1 MKAQSDPAGDVAA
14 REAPS
19 RRRNRHPRKV
29 DRDEAFAYWAGLGPD
44 RKYAQVAR
52 FFGCAESSV
61 KRWAREEGWVAR
73 LEELEAEQRAKTDAL
88 VVKSWEERK
97 RDTLEIVQLA
107 RSQFRQQ
114 LVEKGYVLDAKELA
128 ALLRIEALLEGQATE
143 RVDVQLRVEIAAT
156 LRETV
161 TIALDFIP
169 TELRL
174 AFLERFEDRIGR
186 LDHEAGPAGELAA

>member
-1 MKAQSDPAGDVAA
+1 MTARSEPVGDDGA
-14 REAPS
+14 REA
-19 RRRNRHPRKV
+19 RRRRRDRHPRKV
-29 DRDEAFAYWAGLGPD
+29 DRDEAFAYWASLGPD

-52 FFGCAESSV
+52 FFSCAESSV

-97 RDTLEIVQLA
+97 RETIEIVQLA

-169 TELRL
+169 TEMRL
-174 AFLERFEDRIGR
+174 SFLERFEERIGR
-186 LDHEAGPAGELAA
+186 LDQGADEAGEIAA